1 MKLKIK
7 KFSKIVTD
15 KQKTRT
21 VRGIVSKVKIKK
33 DSTVEVYYR

>member
-7 KFSKIVTD
+7 NFSKIVTD
-15 KQKTRT
+15 RQKKRT
-21 VRGIVSKVKIKK
+21 VRGIVTKVKVKK